1 MRSLLKFVFLTFFI
15 LNAHAELNFTL
26 EEKNYINTREVKVA
40 MLPDFPPFSIYENE
54 KLEGYSHDILELIT
68 QKSGLNIKYEIDNW
82 PVNLKKFKEKEV
94 DIIDAI
100 SFRESRLA
108 FTNYTKPYYEV
119 PLVIFS
125 RKDLNSYVGLDS
137 LKGKKLGITKN
148 IFYKQQIKD
157 LGIFELVEYDSFQD
171 KLKALAFGKV
181 DVIFGHLLS
190 TQIAIKNSK
199 YTNMKVLD
207 KLNLPN
213 LKKTD
218 LRFGIVK
225 DDKVLYSIINK
236 VFSSLT
242 NKEWDL
248 LHSKWISIYTPN
260 DSSYKS
266 SIVNLTGSERSFLI
280 KNNLRCVTTNS
291 WAPFN
296 FKESGKLNGISY
308 DFWNLIKEKTL
319 ISSNCKSVDTFHE
332 VLELIKNKEVDL
344 TLSTAI
350 TDDKLLYGR
359 FSIPYVSYPIAI
371 ATTLDKRYISDTKSL
386 NNKKVAV
393 GRSYSAYQILK
404 DKYPDI
410 DFVEVDDNFEALRLL
425 SKGDVYAVVDILP
438 VLSHLIGNYG
448 FKNLKISGT
457 TEFDFDVRIMV
468 RNDYE
473 ELIPI
478 INKGINA
485 ISKNESQDIKNRWL
499 SVKFENLVNYS
510 KLWEIGVII
519 LIILLILFY
528 RQYILNKHNKK
539 LQEANHEIEIK
550 TIELQRKSRQLA
562 KQKELF
568 EKIYYESSDGI
579 FLMSINDKKIIDC
592 NDVAFKLLS
601 YDKKEEFINLK
612 EDDLFPLYQLDG
624 LNSIENIH
632 KMINIAIEKGSNTFE
647 FLHRT
652 KDDKK
657 IWLEVVLTPI
667 NIDEESLLHV
677 VWRNID
683 KRKHME
689 NELSILTHN
698 LEDKVKKEVKKNE
711 EKTKQLL
718 QQSRLAQM
726 GEMIS
731 MIAHQWRQPL
741 TAISATTNNL
751 LIRMIIDDKI
761 EKKDLQKEI
770 NLISDYSQH
779 LSMTIDDFRNFFKTD
794 KDKTDATL
802 ESIIENSISI
812 VRNSLQSNNI
822 ILTTDFQCNENLNI
836 FATEVNQVI
845 LNLIKNA
852 EDALVDNLILEPKIV
867 IKTYCEEKYSI
878 VEISDNANGIPED
891 ILEKIFDPYFS
902 TKKNKDGTGL
912 GLYMSKIII
921 NDHCNGVLSV
931 ENSSDGATFKVKIPF
946 E

>member
-1 MRSLLKFVFLTFFI
+1 MYKD
-15 LNAHAELNFTL
+15 N
-26 EEKNYINTREVKVA
+26 
-40 MLPDFPPFSIYENE
+40 
-54 KLEGYSHDILELIT
+54 KLSGYSYDILELIK
-68 QKSGLNIKYEIDNW
+68 QKSGLNIKYEIDKW
-82 PVNLKKFKEKEV
+82 PVNLKKFKEKKV

-125 RKDLNSYVGLDS
+125 RKDLTSYVGLDS
-137 LKGKKLGITKN
+137 LTGKRLGITKN
-148 IFYKQQIKD
+148 IFYKQEIKN

-171 KLKALAFGKV
+171 KLNALAFGEV

-207 KLNLPN
+207 KLNLSN

-218 LRFGIVK
+218 LRFGISK
-225 DDKVLYSIINK
+225 EDNLLYSIVNK
-236 VFSSLT
+236 AFSSLT
-242 NKEWDL
+242 NNEWDL
-248 LHSKWISIYTPN
+248 LHDKWISIYTPK
-260 DSSYKS
+260 DKSYKS
-266 SIVNLTGSERSFLI
+266 SIINLTGSQRAFLI
-280 KNNLRCVTTNS
+280 KNNLKCVTTNS

-296 FKESGKLNGISY
+296 VKESGHLRGIAY

-319 ISSNCKSVDTFHE
+319 ISSTCKGVDSFHE
-332 VLELIKNKEVDL
+332 VLDLIKNKEADL

-350 TDDKLLYGR
+350 TDDKLLYGN

-393 GRSYSAYQILK
+393 GESYSSYQILE

-410 DFVEVDDNFEALRLL
+410 EFVEVKDNFEALRLL

-438 VLSHLIGNYG
+438 VLSHIIGNYG

-468 RNDYE
+468 RKDYE

-478 INKGINA
+478 INKGIA
-485 ISKNESQDIKNRWL
+485 SISKKESQDIKNRWL

-510 KLWEIGVII
+510 KLWEIGLIV

-550 TIELQRKSRQLA
+550 TTELQRKSRQLA

-579 FLMSINDKKIIDC
+579 FLMSLNNKKIIDC
-592 NDVAFKLLS
+592 NNVAFKLLS
-601 YDKKEEFINLK
+601 YDNKEEFINLK
-612 EDDLFPLYQLDG
+612 EEDLFPINQLDG
-624 LNSIENIH
+624 LNSIVHMH
-632 KMINIAIEKGSNTFE
+632 KNINIAIEKGSNTFE
-647 FLHRT
+647 FLHNR

-667 NIDEESLLHV
+667 DIDEESLLHV
-677 VWRNID
+677 VWRNIE

-689 NELSILTHN
+689 YELSILTHN

-711 EKTKQLL
+711 EKTKQLI

-751 LIRMIIDDKI
+751 LIRMILDDKI

-794 KDKTDATL
+794 KNKTDTTL
-802 ESIIENSISI
+802 ENIIENSISI
-812 VRNSLQSNNI
+812 VNNSLKSNSI
-822 ILTTDFQCNENLNI
+822 SLKTKFKCNKVLNI
-836 FATEVNQVI
+836 FSTEVNQVI

-852 EDALVDNLILEPKIV
+852 EDALVDNLIVNAKIS
-867 IKTYCEEKYSI
+867 IKTYLEDEYAVI
-878 VEISDNANGIPED
+878 EISDNANGISED

-902 TKKNKDGTGL
+902 TKKSRDGTGL
-912 GLYMSKIII
+912 GLYMSRIII
-921 NDHCNGVLSV
+921 NEHCDGKLSV
-931 ENSSDGATFKVKIPF
+931 ENSKHGATFKVKIPF

>member
-1 MRSLLKFVFLTFFI
+1 MRNLLKFVLLTFFI
-15 LNAHAELNFTL
+15 LNAHAELNFTQ
-26 EEKNYINTREVKVA
+26 EEKNYINTKEVKVA
-40 MLPDFPPFSIYENE
+40 ILPDFPPFSTYKDN
-54 KLEGYSHDILELIT
+54 KLSGYSYDILELIT
-68 QKSGLNIKYEIDNW
+68 QKSGLKIKYEMDKW

-125 RKDLNSYVGLDS
+125 RKDLKSYVGLDS

-171 KLKALAFGKV
+171 KLNALAFGEV

-207 KLNLPN
+207 KLNLPK

-218 LRFGIVK
+218 LRFGISK
-225 DDKVLYSIINK
+225 EDKILYSIVNK
-236 VFSSLT
+236 TFSSLT

-248 LHSKWISIYTPN
+248 LHDKWISIYTPK

-266 SIVNLTGSERSFLI
+266 SIVNLTGSERAFLI
-280 KNNLRCVTTNS
+280 KNNLKCVTTNS

-296 FKESGKLNGISY
+296 FTESGRLNGISY

-319 ISSNCKSVDTFHE
+319 ISSTCKGFDSFHD
-332 VLELIKNKEVDL
+332 VLDLIKNKKADL
-344 TLSTAI
+344 TISTAI

-393 GRSYSAYQILK
+393 GESYSAYQILK
-404 DKYPDI
+404 DKYPNI
-410 DFVEVDDNFEALRLL
+410 EFVEVKDNFEALRLL

-438 VLSHLIGNYG
+438 VLSHIIGNYG

-468 RNDYE
+468 RDDYE

-478 INKGINA
+478 INKGITA
-485 ISKNESQDIKNRWL
+485 ITKKESQDIKNRWL

-510 KLWEIGVII
+510 KLWEIGLII

-550 TIELQRKSRQLA
+550 TTELQRKSRQLA

-579 FLMSINDKKIIDC
+579 FLMSLNDKKLLIVIMLLLNCSLMII
-592 NDVAFKLLS
+592 
-601 YDKKEEFINLK
+601 KK
-612 EDDLFPLYQLDG
+612 
-624 LNSIENIH
+624 
-632 KMINIAIEKGSNTFE
+632 
-647 FLHRT
+647 
-652 KDDKK
+652 
-657 IWLEVVLTPI
+657 
-667 NIDEESLLHV
+667 SLL
-677 VWRNID
+677 I
-683 KRKHME
+683 
-689 NELSILTHN
+689 
-698 LEDKVKKEVKKNE
+698 
-711 EKTKQLL
+711 
-718 QQSRLAQM
+718 
-726 GEMIS
+726 
-731 MIAHQWRQPL
+731 
-741 TAISATTNNL
+741 
-751 LIRMIIDDKI
+751 
-761 EKKDLQKEI
+761 
-770 NLISDYSQH
+770 
-779 LSMTIDDFRNFFKTD
+779 
-794 KDKTDATL
+794 
-802 ESIIENSISI
+802 
-812 VRNSLQSNNI
+812 
-822 ILTTDFQCNENLNI
+822 
-836 FATEVNQVI
+836 
-845 LNLIKNA
+845 
-852 EDALVDNLILEPKIV
+852 
-867 IKTYCEEKYSI
+867 
-878 VEISDNANGIPED
+878 
-891 ILEKIFDPYFS
+891 
-902 TKKNKDGTGL
+902 
-912 GLYMSKIII
+912 
-921 NDHCNGVLSV
+921 
-931 ENSSDGATFKVKIPF
+931 
-946 E
+946 